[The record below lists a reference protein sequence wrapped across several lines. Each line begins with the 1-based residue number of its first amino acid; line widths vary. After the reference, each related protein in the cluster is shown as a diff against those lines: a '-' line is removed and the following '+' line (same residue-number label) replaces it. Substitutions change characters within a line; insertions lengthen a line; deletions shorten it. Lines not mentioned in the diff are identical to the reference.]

1 MFHVSTMLPT
11 DKDDKQQVILNRF
24 WSFFIRQILDFTL
37 FLIMIINGRLK
48 FSISSFSGTKT
59 IYFKT

>member
-24 WSFFIRQILDFTL
+24 RIFLSDE
-37 FLIMIINGRLK
+37 FLI
-48 FSISSFSGTKT
+48 
-59 IYFKT
+59 